1 MLCNPESGF
10 IKYTRKDTKRSGQD
24 AQIIQGESACEVGAS
39 TAFLTEL
46 SLVAG
51 LPLLF
56 STAGTFI
63 S

>member
-1 MLCNPESGF
+1 MDRTLKSSG
-10 IKYTRKDTKRSGQD
+10 
-24 AQIIQGESACEVGAS
+24 GESVCEAGAS

-46 SLVAG
+46 PLMAG

-63 S
+63 A